1 MTKQTPLHAFTDDAL
16 ADHDA
21 VGLVDLLHRGEVS
34 SVELVEAAIARIAA
48 VDPALSAIA
57 VEDYDRARDE
67 ARRLR
72 PGFFSGVPTLLKD
85 NVDVE
90 GLPTQEGTD
99 AFISPAKRH
108 DGDVARLFRGLGPV
122 VLAKTRLS
130 EYGFSGACDHP
141 RQGPVRNPWNRDHY
155 AGASS
160 SGSGAL
166 VATGAVPFAHGND
179 GGGSIRIP
187 AAVNGLVG
195 MKPTRGRVP
204 SDKVTRQMPVK
215 IVADGVITRSVRD
228 TAAFLRES
236 EKVYRNKRLAPV
248 GDVTTPLDRPLRIA
262 VITRGVGREA
272 SSEVAQLTMETAAK
286 LEALGHHIEVVD
298 PPVPDWFAD
307 AFLLYWSMLAAFLVG
322 TGPKQHGDSWNPGNL
337 DNLTLG
343 LARHFKRQAWAI
355 PGAAGALGGS
365 KYLSARMYRTRF
377 DVTLTPTLATETPR
391 VGHLDPS
398 APYEQVIERLLDW
411 VAFTPL
417 QNATG
422 DPAISLPLATS
433 AAGLPVGMHFS
444 SGWGSEPLLL
454 QLAYQLEEAIGFTR
468 IQDAA
473 GAAPE
478 PRHAAVRV

>member
-1 MTKQTPLHAFTDDAL
+1 MTKKTALHAFADDAL

-21 VGLVDLLHRGEVS
+21 VGLVELLHRGDVS
-34 SVELVEAAIARIAA
+34 STELVEAAIARVA
-48 VDPALSAIA
+48 VVDEELGALA
-57 VEDYDRARDE
+57 VEDYERARDE
-67 ARRLR
+67 SRRPR

-99 AFISPAKRH
+99 AFVSPPARA
-108 DGDVARLFRGLGPV
+108 DGDVARLFRALGPV
-122 VLAKTRLS
+122 VIGKTRLS

-141 RQGPVRNPWNRDHY
+141 RQGPVRNPWHRDHY

-195 MKPTRGRVP
+195 LKPTRGRTP
-204 SDKVTRQMPVK
+204 SDLQTRQMPVK
-215 IVADGVITRSVRD
+215 IVADGVITRTVRD

-236 EKVYRNKRLAPV
+236 ERVYRNGSLPPV
-248 GDVTTPLDRPLRIA
+248 GDVTDPVSRPLRIA
-262 VITRGVGREA
+262 VTTRGVGREA
-272 SSEVAQLTMETAAK
+272 TPEIAELTLATAAR
-286 LEALGHHIEVVD
+286 LEELGHHVEVID

-307 AFLLYWSMLAAFLVG
+307 AFLLYWSMLAAFLVQS
-322 TGPKQHGDSWNPGNL
+322 GPRQHGDTWNPANL

-343 LARHFKRQAWAI
+343 LARHCRQRLWAL
-355 PGAAGALGGS
+355 PAATVALGGS
-365 KYLSARMYRTRF
+365 QAFSRRLYRRY
-377 DVTLTPTLATETPR
+377 DVTLTPTLATDTPL
-391 VGHLDPS
+391 VGHLDPA
-398 APYEQVIERLLDW
+398 APYEQVIDRLMEW

-433 AAGLPVGMHFS
+433 AKGLPVGMHFS
-444 SGWGSEPLLL
+444 AGWGQESLLL
-454 QLAYQLEEAIGFTR
+454 GLAHQLEQAVGFAR
-468 IQDAA
+468 IQDPVAEVLGLEQDSA
-473 GAAPE
+473 RA
-478 PRHAAVRV
+478 